1 MKTLYVNY
9 AGSEKRVAIEE
20 KKKIVEFLWK
30 RNEEQEIVGHIYV
43 GRVVRTIAGMNAAF
57 VNIGLEKHAYLSYD
71 DVPSSYCIHEGQA
84 ILVQVVKEAIDTKGP
99 KLTAN
104 IEFTGKYVVYMPFD
118 EMRAVSRKIKNNKRR
133 QQLLQIEIEGTGGYI
148 FRSASEKGAIEEIQA
163 EMQGLQQLYEELKR
177 KEGQGKAPLLLH
189 RPATFLDRVFQEN
202 PIETIEKVVVDTR
215 SIVKELE
222 DKVGKEK
229 VSFYNEKSS
238 MFNHFGI
245 EREIEKALQKIV
257 WLPNGAY
264 LIVEQMETMTVIDV
278 NTGKFTGKQN
288 LQDTVLRTNEMAAEE
303 IARQLRLR
311 DIGGMILIDFINM
324 KKREDKENVR
334 ECLIAAMQDDRTY
347 TRVLGFTE
355 LGILEMTRKRKKH
368 SLRDVLLKECV
379 PCKATGYVMSHETIA
394 YELERELITYGNIED
409 EAVLIAAPKELQKQF
424 LQKELQKNIPF
435 EIYFK
440 DDNIEKYAIVRFGN
454 KKEIVERKK

>member
-71 DVPSSYCIHEGQA
+71 DVPSSYRIHEGQA
-84 ILVQVVKEAIDTKGP
+84 ILVQVAKEAIDTKGP

-104 IEFTGKYVVYMPFD
+104 IEFTGKYVVYMPFG

-163 EMQGLQQLYEELKR
+163 EMQELQQLYEELKR

-222 DKVGKEK
+222 DKIGKEK

-257 WLPNGAY
+257 WLSNGAY

-324 KKREDKENVR
+324 KKREDKEKVR

-440 DDNIEKYAIVRFGN
+440 DDNIEKYAIVRF
-454 KKEIVERKK
+454 

>member
-71 DVPSSYCIHEGQA
+71 DVPSSYRIHEGQA

-324 KKREDKENVR
+324 KKREDKEKVR

-440 DDNIEKYAIVRFGN
+440 DDNIEKYVIVRFGS